1 MSLPGVSLTVV
12 DGNLGLQQGSNE
24 QVVLLL
30 GPCTDGTSDTLYSV
44 GNQTTLTNTLGLG
57 KLVEAAG
64 YCLQV
69 GGGPVMCMPIEPNT
83 AGAMSTVTHAGTAT
97 GTLTITAAPHKA
109 VTITCVTTGTIAG
122 ASAVFTFTVG
132 TAVSAAVTATAGW
145 SSTGYRIPGTYCTYI
160 FATGTYTGSSDVY
173 TITTAG
179 VISHSAGAGATAG
192 TQSASPL
199 DDYQVKVAITTSG
212 TVASGTAQ
220 FTYSLDNGNSALG
233 GNGVTSSNIIVGT
246 SGIYVIPNSGLVA
259 TFAGQLDSGD
269 TYTFKTVGPT
279 CSSLTSALTALETTY
294 LSQARYAMVGVVQ
307 TNVSVTGW
315 ATAAATFETAATAL
329 FNSGVY
335 VRFMSECPTVG
346 TVFASGSSVIVDSAD
361 TDAVCIAARANVSA
375 AHVLVGAG
383 DCLLTSPVTGLT
395 LRRNTMWVAAG
406 RASSVE
412 ASQNLGFVGLGGVTG
427 VVYIF
432 RNETATPGMDA
443 AGFTTLRQINGVPG
457 FYITDAHTCSLTTSD
472 YYPFTNARV
481 IDIGC
486 TVVRANALPLVN
498 SKIPTT
504 TRGSFVGVITE
515 KKAQQIEG
523 IIGGALIVVMVD
535 TQPQNA
541 VAANAVVDREHNI
554 LADGNLIIAV
564 AIQPFAYARTVTVY
578 IGLAVAA

>member
-1 MSLPGVSLTVV
+1 MGLPNVNLTVV

-30 GPCTDGTSDTLYSV
+30 GPCTSGISDTLYSF
-44 GNQTTLTNTLGLG
+44 GNQTAMTNSLGLG

-64 YCLQV
+64 YAMQV

-83 AGAMSTVTHAGTAT
+83 AGALSTVTHTGTAT
-97 GTLTITAAPHKA
+97 GTLVIAAAPHAA

-122 ASAVFTFTVG
+122 ATAQFTFTVG
-132 TAVSAAVTATAGW
+132 STVSSAITATAGW
-145 SSTGYRIPGTYCTYI
+145 SSTGYRIPGTYCTYV
-160 FATGTYTGSSDVY
+160 FVTGTYSASSDVY
-173 TITTAG
+173 TISTAG
-179 VISHSAGAGATAG
+179 VVAHSAGAGATAG

-199 DDYQVKVAITTSG
+199 DDYQALISITSSG

-220 FTYSLDNGNSALG
+220 FTYSLDNGNTSLG
-233 GNGVTSSNIIVGT
+233 GNGLTSSNIIVGS
-246 SGIYVIPNSGLVA
+246 SGVYVIPNSGVYL

-269 TYTFKTVGPT
+269 TYKFKTVGPS
-279 CSSLTSALTALETTY
+279 CSSYTSALTALETTY
-294 LSQARYAMVGVVQ
+294 LAQATYAMVGVVQ

-315 ATAAATFETAATAL
+315 GTAAAVFETAATTL

-346 TVFASGSSVIVDSAD
+346 TVFASGSAVIVDSAD
-361 TDAVCIAARANVSA
+361 TDAVCIAQRANVSA

-383 DCLLTSPVTGLT
+383 DCLLTSPVSGLT
-395 LRRNTMWVAAG
+395 LRRNAMWVAAG

-457 FYITDAHTCSLTTSD
+457 YYITDAHTCSLATSD

-481 IDIGC
+481 IDIAC
-486 TVVRANALPLVN
+486 TVTRANSLPLVN

-515 KKAQQIEG
+515 KKAQQIEAK
-523 IIGGALIVVMVD
+523 IGGALIIVMVD

-541 VAANAVVDREHNI
+541 VAANAVVDRTHNI
-554 LADGNLIIAV
+554 IADGNLIIAV
-564 AIQPFAYARTVTVY
+564 AVQPFAYARTVTVY

>member
-1 MSLPGVSLTVV
+1 MSLPGVTMNVV

-24 QVVLLL
+24 QVMLYL
-30 GPCTDGTSDTLYSV
+30 GPCTLGTSDTLYSF
-44 GNQTTLTNTLGLG
+44 GNQSSLTTSLGLG

-64 YCLQV
+64 YGLQV

-83 AGAMSTVTHAGTAT
+83 AGAMSTVSHVGTAT
-97 GTLTITAAPHKA
+97 GTLTVTAAPHAA
-109 VTITCVTTGTIAG
+109 VTITTVTTGTIAAG
-122 ASAVFTFTVG
+122 TAQFTFTVG
-132 TAVSAAVTATAGW
+132 STVSAVVTATAGW
-145 SSTGYRIPGTYCTYI
+145 SSTGYRIPGTYSTYV

-173 TITTAG
+173 TISTAG
-179 VISHSAGAGATAG
+179 VIAHSAGAGATAG
-192 TQSASPL
+192 TQSASPI
-199 DDYQVKVAITTSG
+199 DDYQVKISITTSG

-220 FTYSLDNGNSALG
+220 FTYSLDNGNSSLG
-233 GNGVTSSNIIVGT
+233 GNGLTSANILVGT
-246 SGIYVIPNSGLVA
+246 SGVYVIPNSGLVL
-259 TFAGQLDSGD
+259 TFAGQFDSGD

-279 CSSLTSALTALETTY
+279 CSSYTSALTALETTY
-294 LSQARYAMVGVVQ
+294 LAQASYAMVAVVQ

-315 ATAAATFETAATAL
+315 GTAAATFETAATTL

-346 TVFASGSSVIVDSAD
+346 TVFASGSAVVVDSAD
-361 TDAVCIAARANVSA
+361 TDAVLIAQRANVSA

-383 DCLLTSPVTGLT
+383 DCLLKSPVTGLT
-395 LRRNTMWVAAG
+395 LRRNAMWVAAG

-427 VVYIF
+427 VISIF
-432 RNETATPGMDA
+432 RNETATPGLDA
-443 AGFTTLRQINGVPG
+443 AGYTTLRQINGVPG
-457 FYITDAHTCSLTTSD
+457 FYITDAHTCSLATSD
-472 YYPFTNARV
+472 YYPFTDARV

-486 TVVRANALPLVN
+486 TVTRANALPLIN

-515 KKAQQIEG
+515 KKAQQIEAL
-523 IIGGALIVVMVD
+523 IGGALLTTMVD

-541 VAANAVVDREHNI
+541 VAANAVVDRTHNI

-578 IGLAVAA
+578 IGLAVSA